1 MKKLLLLFFVLVLFN
16 GCASMYGPNAPVEMR
31 SFEKIIEI
39 PNVTKD
45 EIYVKSNSWFVETF
59 NSAESVI
66 EYQDKEAG
74 KIMGKYVFSYTEGL
88 YFYDVKQTI
97 SIDIKDNR
105 IRVSIYNPFSKI
117 TGDALNGNNSG
128 NSYKPLVTQAGID
141 KARLHWNKLAKS
153 LEESL
158 NANSDW

>member
-45 EIYVKSNSWFVETF
+45 EIYVKANSWFVETF

-88 YFYDVKQTI
+88 YFYNVKQTI

-105 IRVSIYNPFSKI
+105 IRVSIYNPFSMI
-117 TGDALNGNNSG
+117 TGDALNGSRSG
-128 NSYKPLVTQAGID
+128 SYSPLVTQAGVD
-141 KARLHWNKLAKS
+141 KARSQWNKLVVS

-158 NANSDW
+158 KTDSDW